1 MRERLLVADSG
12 PLIALAGISHL
23 HLLPQLYS
31 RIAAPLAVIAEIRAG
46 EHLSPGHCFL
56 DDIPWLEYIESPQLP
71 ESLSIVLGRG
81 EAETITLA
89 RLHADSLLLL
99 DDHQARRAA
108 EALGLSITG
117 HLSEERRNASV
128 SHKIRLSDRSGE
140 RSRSSFLNKSPKIAS
155 RRTVRA
161 TRIKCRD
168 GSWLQV
174 F

>member
-23 HLLPQLYS
+23 HLLPPLYS

-46 EHLSPGHCFL
+46 EHLSPGHRFL
-56 DDIPWLEYIESPQLP
+56 DDIPWLECIESPQP
-71 ESLSIVLGRG
+71 PDSLSIVLGRG
-81 EAETITLA
+81 EAETIALA

-117 HLSEERRNASV
+117 TAGILVRAKKEGMVETV
-128 SHKIRLSDRSGE
+128 GPLLHKMREQGYFLSDAV
-140 RSRSSFLNKSPKIAS
+140 IQYA
-155 RRTVRA
+155 
-161 TRIKCRD
+161 CRQAKEAAPV
-168 GSWLQV
+168 S
-174 F
+174 

>member
-31 RIAAPLAVIAEIRAG
+31 RIAAPLAVIPEIRVG
-46 EHLSPGHCFL
+46 EHLSPGHRFL
-56 DDIPWLEYIESPQLP
+56 DDIPWLECMESPQP
-71 ESLSIVLGRG
+71 PDSLSIVLGRG
-81 EAETITLA
+81 EAEAITLA

-117 HLSEERRNASV
+117 TAGILVRAKKEGMVETV
-128 SHKIRLSDRSGE
+128 GPLLHKMREQGYFLSDVV
-140 RSRSSFLNKSPKIAS
+140 IQYA
-155 RRTVRA
+155 
-161 TRIKCRD
+161 CRQAKEAAPV
-168 GSWLQV
+168 S
-174 F
+174 